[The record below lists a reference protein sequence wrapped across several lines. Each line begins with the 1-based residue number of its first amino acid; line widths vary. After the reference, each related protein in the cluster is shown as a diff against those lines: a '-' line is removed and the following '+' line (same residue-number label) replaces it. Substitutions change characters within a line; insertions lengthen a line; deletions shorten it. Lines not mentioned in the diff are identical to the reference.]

1 MSFDKEEKK
10 QRLDYPLRTRIDK
23 KSFERLQKLLDTST
37 CQSMG
42 ELVRKLI
49 NREKIN
55 CVHVDVTMNAPME
68 ELISIRKELKSIG
81 ININQITRSFN
92 QQKTRESSRQYY
104 VMQVADLYKKV
115 DVKVERLLVMVG
127 ELTEKWLQR
136 S

>member
-1 MSFDKEEKK
+1 MGFQKEQKK
-10 QRLDYPLRTRIDK
+10 ERLDYPLRTRVDK
-23 KSFERLQKLLDTST
+23 KSLKRLEKLLSTGT

-42 ELVRKLI
+42 ELIRKLI

-55 CVHVDVTMNAPME
+55 CVYTDTTMNAPME
-68 ELISIRKELKSIG
+68 ELISIRKELRSIG

-92 QQKTRESSRQYY
+92 QEKTRESSRQYY
-104 VMQVADLYKKV
+104 IMQVADLYKKV
-115 DVKVERLLVMVG
+115 DIKVERLLVMVG

>member
-1 MSFDKEEKK
+1 MGFQREEKSD
-10 QRLDYPLRTRIDK
+10 RLDYPLRTRVDK
-23 KSFERLQKLLDTST
+23 KSFERLEKLLVSST

-42 ELVRKLI
+42 ELIRKLI

-55 CVHVDVTMNAPME
+55 CVYTDTTLNAPME
-68 ELISIRKELKSIG
+68 ELVSIRKELKSIG
-81 ININQITRSFN
+81 VNINQITRSFN
-92 QQKTRESSRQYY
+92 QEKTKEAARQHY

-115 DVKVERLLVMVG
+115 DVKVDRLLVLVG